1 MVKNARIVLMVFSV
15 HIICGCSLMG
25 VTGPRTITGEWEGR
39 MPRGDNITITFN
51 KDMTLTSHMKGD
63 RGEYTIQAKYRID
76 YDKEPISIDI
86 YDMVLPQGEATTYR
100 GIVKF
105 QGRDVLVMQGVFQRP
120 GETEARP
127 KAFGDDAIEYRRVI
141 ADDIFFH

>member
-1 MVKNARIVLMVFSV
+1 MIFSV
-15 HIICGCSLMG
+15 LIVGGCSLMG
-25 VTGPRTITGEWEGR
+25 VTGPRTVTGEWEGKT
-39 MPRGDNITITFN
+39 PRGDNITITFN

-76 YDKEPISIDI
+76 YDKEPITMDI
-86 YDMVLPQGEATTYR
+86 YDMILPQGEATTYH

-105 QGRDVLVMQGVFQRP
+105 NGRDVLVMQGVFQRP

-127 KAFGDDAIEYRRVI
+127 TAFGKDAIEYRRVI